1 MTKLEEIKQALARP
15 FEEARALPFSAYT
28 SPELFELECQNL
40 VQREWL
46 PMCPA
51 GALPDPGDYFAV
63 DIGGEPVMVIRGDD
77 GELRALSN
85 VCRHRGTPLA
95 EEGYGNTRT
104 FVCAFH
110 AWSYDTAGKL
120 LAVPHPGTAKID
132 KAAHCLPQFKLEVWR
147 NMVFINLD
155 PDAEP
160 LRKAFDLDGL
170 EAVMALYGADQGEM
184 SNEKQKYH
192 DWNSNWKLAA
202 ENSIESYHLFQLHRT
217 TIDPTM
223 PTRDT
228 ANVAGSPRWT
238 VNAGVLAGDYERKH
252 WILCAIHPFWVVVI
266 QPPPSGESGP
276 DTWAWQ
282 AQVPGATPTTCKVNG
297 GSVYLPRTGLEV
309 EVVKEGE
316 EDVYNFFFEDKV
328 QCELQQRAMRAQRT
342 QGGKYVELERILV
355 DLYNHMAWRVFD
367 CEPKKPWR
375 AV

>member
-1 MTKLEEIKQALARP
+1 MSALDVIKRGLNRP

-28 SPELFELECQNL
+28 SPELYALECQKL
-40 VQREWL
+40 VQHEWL

-95 EEGYGNTRT
+95 AEGYGNTRT

-110 AWSYDTAGKL
+110 AWSYDTTGKL

-132 KAAHCLPQFKLEVWR
+132 KAAHCLPQFKLEVWK

-155 PDAEP
+155 PAAEP
-160 LRKAFDLDGL
+160 LRTAFDLDGL
-170 EAVMALYGADQGEM
+170 EALMELYGAHESEIG
-184 SNEKQKYH
+184 NEKQGYH

-217 TIDPTM
+217 TIDPVM
-223 PTRDT
+223 PTRDCV
-228 ANVAGSPRWT
+228 NVAGSPRWT
-238 VNAGVLAGDYERKH
+238 VNVGLMDGDYVRKH
-252 WILCAIHPFWVVVI
+252 WFLFAIHPFFVTVV
-266 QPPPSGESGP
+266 QPSPSDGNGR
-276 DTWAWQ
+276 DTWGWQ
-282 AQVPGATPTTCKVNG
+282 ANIPGGSPTTCKVNG
-297 GSVYLPRTGLEV
+297 GGVFQPNTPNEMRDGL
-309 EVVKEGE
+309 
-316 EDVYNFFFEDKV
+316 YTFYYEDKE

-355 DLYNHMAWRVFD
+355 DLYNHMAWKVFD
-367 CEPKKPWR
+367 SEPHKPWTG
-375 AV
+375 VMPS